1 VLDPLLLREHPELLR
16 DTLARRGNGDQRTAA
31 GQFDVVDED
40 WRAAV
45 HAVDELKAQRN
56 ANSDAVKRAKQAKEN
71 AEELIARGR
80 AIGVEIAEA
89 EERVARLDAQ
99 RSDLLYQLPNILL
112 PDVPAGGEDC
122 NVVLRTWGT
131 PRPSE
136 GVKPHWEIAEAL
148 GIVPFASGAKVTG
161 SGFIVFRGM
170 GARLVRALMNWM
182 LTVHTTEHGYD
193 EVWVPFVVNRTTMT
207 GTGQLPKF
215 EEDLYRVTADDLFLI
230 PTAEV
235 PVTNLLRDE
244 IVDAA
249 RLPMG
254 MTAYTPCFRRE
265 AGSHGKDTRGLLR
278 VHQFDKVELV
288 RFSTAEASPEQH
300 ELLTRHAETMLER
313 LGLPY
318 RRVLL
323 AGGDTGV
330 GSAKTYDLEVWAPGV
345 GKWLEVSSCSTF
357 TDFQARRAN
366 IRYRPDGGG
375 KPRFVHT
382 LNGSA
387 LAFPRTIAAILEH
400 YQRPDGT
407 VDVPDVLRPY
417 LGADRIGA

>member
-1 VLDPLLLREHPELLR
+1 MLDPLLLREHPELLR

-112 PDVPAGGEDC
+112 PDVPAGGEEC
-122 NVVLRTWGT
+122 NVVVRTWGT

-265 AGSHGKDTRGLLR
+265 AGSHGK
-278 VHQFDKVELV
+278 
-288 RFSTAEASPEQH
+288 
-300 ELLTRHAETMLER
+300 
-313 LGLPY
+313 
-318 RRVLL
+318 
-323 AGGDTGV
+323 
-330 GSAKTYDLEVWAPGV
+330 
-345 GKWLEVSSCSTF
+345 
-357 TDFQARRAN
+357 
-366 IRYRPDGGG
+366 I
-375 KPRFVHT
+375 
-382 LNGSA
+382 
-387 LAFPRTIAAILEH
+387 
-400 YQRPDGT
+400 
-407 VDVPDVLRPY
+407 VLRI
-417 LGADRIGA
+417 D